1 MLYWVFSVSCVY
13 PELTFLTYILYSELT
28 SASPPQ
34 QITACFMI
42 NSKNAQDRYVFV
54 SVQNSMNQRSLSS
67 YVSLRFILLT
77 ISGLGVGNGV
87 ALVSPLQSCNK
98 CTVHSCLSKA
108 FGNAMCM
115 YQLTAAEL
123 VFQNTLK

>member
-13 PELTFLTYILYSELT
+13 PELTFLTYILYSELS
-28 SASPPQ
+28 SASPPPQ

-77 ISGLGVGNGV
+77 IRWLGSGKWGG
-87 ALVSPLQSCNK
+87 SCQSS
-98 CTVHSCLSKA
+98 TVL
-108 FGNAMCM
+108 
-115 YQLTAAEL
+115 
-123 VFQNTLK
+123 